1 MEAESSGRGFNM
13 VEKVRHNQ
21 ERRLRQVYLRLCQ
34 CTEANHSISS
44 NQEEHHASSSVV
56 CTSVESKSG

>member
-1 MEAESSGRGFNM
+1 MEAESSGRSFNM
-13 VEKVRHNQ
+13 LEKVHHNR
-21 ERRLRQVYLRLCQ
+21 ERRLHQVYLKLWHSKE
-34 CTEANHSISS
+34 TNHSISS